1 LDGASVFIEL
11 AAGVEKRGREG
22 GGRGECARHAV
33 TWAGSSAM
41 RGRRR
46 ASQRGIHQARL
57 PSSCNGGGHDQA
69 ADEERV
75 EQDRNGK
82 AEPELLQHS
91 LRAEHERAYDDDHDR
106 AGGRESLARWWPA
119 P

>member
-1 LDGASVFIEL
+1 
-11 AAGVEKRGREG
+11 
-22 GGRGECARHAV
+22 
-33 TWAGSSAM
+33 M